1 MKKTVFFF
9 LLSLFSLQIYSQS
22 HYKLATEIK
31 YDSIYVLDGDYYA
44 VRLNGNW
51 GVIKNNNT
59 VVPLKYDAIDAFGD
73 DVITYIK
80 DGKAGFV
87 SIDGKEITPAK
98 YWLELDFSR
107 VDKSP
112 LNIFSD
118 GSALVYDGEKLRLIN
133 KKGEYILGDTI
144 DIISK
149 AGNTVVYRQGV
160 AYGMMNAIGKVTQ
173 PAKYMQIETI
183 LPSQLYAY
191 IAIRDNMKLY
201 GLIDGKGVQKSL
213 PYYDEVRLMSKNDK
227 LYVKAFLPTTLKQS
241 LYDENGE
248 LLFQPMYQSIE
259 PTTVPFYYKV
269 SDNMKNGIIGMDM
282 SLYVPPVYEDAQ
294 VMTLD
299 NDTFFVAM
307 NEGVS
312 FILNKKNQ
320 LLTHYEGN
328 INGFISYKEDNIIFV
343 ADSFLNYGVMSSK
356 DGWLIRPEYDEA
368 LGEVKDNIILKKNK
382 KWGAINLNGQVTVPF
397 EYAKVKLSPNNKYVV
412 FYEGKKNSIL
422 LDENARMQTFD
433 NVKKIVTYDNYV
445 EYTIKDKRNRLYP
458 NGEKLNTEYKSIGS
472 ESEGLMAIQDKNGWT
487 YADAKT
493 MQKVTDKYFDFC
505 TYFTDSQALAVQ
517 GNKIIVIDR
526 NFNIIDTL
534 LSSESKNLRNIASM
548 IMLQQRMKKSRIIV
562 GINGK
567 YGIVEINN

>member
-133 KKGEYILGDTI
+133 KNGEYILGDTI

-160 AYGMMNAIGKVTQ
+160 AYGMMNAMGKVTQ

-282 SLYVPPVYEDAQ
+282 SLYVPPVYEDVQ

-472 ESEGLMAIQDKNGWT
+472 ESEGIMAIQDKNGWT

-517 GNKIIVIDR
+517 GNKIIVIDKS
-526 NFNIIDTL
+526 FNTIDTL

-567 YGIVEINN
+567 YGIVEIK